1 MVARIICIKVILNK
15 CNPAAFFKGCL
26 ETCLCWSELNENF
39 SDDKIIEFGKDDIFL
54 TIAVAR

>member
-1 MVARIICIKVILNK
+1 MGARTICVKVILNK

-26 ETCLCWSELNENF
+26 ETCLYWSELNEDL
-39 SDDKIIEFGKDDIFL
+39 SDDIIIEFGKDDIFL